1 MQVAKKR
8 TTLIVLG
15 VAAVLALAVGALWFG
30 PWRSGSDEPGASRP
44 GIDEEDPATRAADAF
59 AAAWSGGTLDRA
71 PISAA
76 SGDVAATTEQITA
89 GVTAAPQDLPQVT
102 ITKVDSEKGSEAEAT
117 ARARVS
123 WKLDGGRPWTYPV
136 VVPLVQEGVGDA
148 ARWVVAWTP
157 SVVEPSLQP
166 GEVLGVQR
174 VAAARG
180 RIVDTTG
187 TTLAGAA
194 TGTVTV
200 GIRKSRTTDP
210 AGTARTVA
218 ELTGVDATE
227 LAAKVS
233 AAGPDD
239 FVEVATLTRPDYD
252 EIRAQIQP
260 LPGTV
265 FREDDDGSPLPAGY
279 ARALLGTTGPA
290 DAETAAASGGRVAV
304 GDVVGL
310 TGLQAAQD
318 AVLAG
323 SPGVVVEAVGTGE
336 APTRRPIET
345 FPATDGR
352 DVVVTLDQAVQLAA
366 DAAVAATAAPS
377 ALVAIRVST
386 GDVLAVSNGPA
397 GASAYNRA
405 MIGRYPPGSTFKVA
419 SGMSLLIKGLTPD
432 TIVNCPAT
440 IVVGKEFRNASGEVL
455 GEGPF
460 RTDFAESCNTAFV
473 GQSDRV
479 TPDELTATA
488 ALLGYR
494 DLDIGMPVRG
504 GSVPASASVTEH
516 AANMI
521 GQGKVEASPFVVALV
536 SASVGAGSS
545 LQPRLIVDPESPE
558 PVTGAGL
565 PPAAVA
571 QLRELMRAVVT
582 DGTGSAVAGV
592 PGGDVFGKTGTAEY
606 GNEDPPETHAWF
618 TGYQGDIAFAV
629 LVEGGA
635 FGGTVAAPVAAR
647 FLTDLA
653 G

>member
-1 MQVAKKR
+1 MQVVSKR
-8 TTLIVLG
+8 TSVIALG
-15 VAAVLALAVGALWFG
+15 AAAVLAVVVAALWFG
-30 PWRSGSDEPGASRP
+30 PWRSGTDGSGTARP
-44 GIDEEDPATRAADAF
+44 GIDVSDPAAQAADAF
-59 AAAWSGGTLDRA
+59 AEAWSGGTLAKA
-71 PISAA
+71 PVSAA
-76 SGDVAATTEQITA
+76 SGDVAATTALITV
-89 GVTAAPQDLPQVT
+89 GLTAAPQRPPEVT
-102 ITKVDSEKGSEAEAT
+102 VTKVTHDAGSETSAT
-117 ARARVS
+117 AAARVR
-123 WKLDGGRPWTYPV
+123 WKLDGGRTWSYPV
-136 VVPLVQEGVGDA
+136 EVPLVREGAGDA
-148 ARWVVAWTP
+148 ARWRVAWTP

-166 GEVLGVQR
+166 GEVLGATR
-174 VAAARG
+174 LAARRG

-187 TTLAGAA
+187 TVLSGAA

-200 GIRKSRTTDP
+200 GIRKSRTSDP

-218 ELTGVDATE
+218 GLTGVDATE
-227 LAAKVS
+227 LTAKVA

-239 FVEVATLTRPDYD
+239 FVEVVTLTRPDYD

-265 FREDDDGSPLPAGY
+265 FREDDDGSPLPASY

-290 DAETAAASGGRVAV
+290 DAETAAASGGRVVV

-310 TGLQAAQD
+310 SGLQAAQD

-323 SPGVVVEAVGTGE
+323 SPGVLVEAVGTGE
-336 APTRRPIET
+336 APTRRALKS
-345 FPATDGR
+345 FPATEGR
-352 DVVVTLDQAVQLAA
+352 DVVVTLDQAVQQAA
-366 DAAVAATAAPS
+366 DAAVAVTANPS

-386 GDVLAVSNGPA
+386 GDVLAVSNGPS

-405 MIGRYPPGSTFKVA
+405 LIGRYPPGSTFKVA
-419 SGMSLLIKGLTPD
+419 SAMALLIKGLTPG

-455 GEGPF
+455 GEVPF
-460 RTDFAESCNTAFV
+460 RTNFADSCNTAFV

-494 DLDIGMPVRG
+494 ELDLGVPVRG
-504 GSVPASASVTEH
+504 GSVPSSASVTEH

-521 GQGKVEASPFVVALV
+521 GQGKVEASPFVVALA
-536 SASVGAGSS
+536 SASVANGSS
-545 LQPRLIVDPESPE
+545 VQPRLIVDPEAPAPE
-558 PVTGAGL
+558 KGAPL
-565 PPAAVA
+565 PAAQVA
-571 QLRELMRAVVT
+571 QLREMMRAVVT
-582 DGTGSAVAGV
+582 RGTGRSVLGI
-592 PGGDVFGKTGTAEY
+592 PGGDVYGKTGTAEY
-606 GNEDPPETHAWF
+606 GNEDPPQTHAWF

-629 LVEGGA
+629 LVEDGS

-647 FLTDLA
+647 FLSDLA